1 METEPECIYP
11 LDHDMLIIEDSP
23 ASAIYLE
30 DLLRNLGYQNIHICN
45 DGKTGLKKF
54 MQLSGL
60 KKLPLVFL
68 DYYLPDIDAIS
79 VFDQIQKIQIETKII
94 IVTVAE
100 KEEDGIAYL
109 TSHGAYHYL
118 QKPLNIEEFK
128 EVMETFEKEQTIFTE
143 K

>member
-1 METEPECIYP
+1 MYP

-23 ASAIYLE
+23 ASAIFLE

-45 DGKTGLKKF
+45 NGKTGIKKF
-54 MQLSGL
+54 TELSDL
-60 KKLPLVFL
+60 KRLPLVFL
-68 DYYLPDIDAIS
+68 DYYLPDIDAVS
-79 VFDQIQKIQIETKII
+79 LFVQIQKIQIKAKII

-128 EVMETFEKEQTIFTE
+128 EVMETFEMEQTILSQ

>member
-1 METEPECIYP
+1 MYP
-11 LDHDMLIIEDSP
+11 LDRDMLIIEDSP

-45 DGKTGLKKF
+45 DGKTGIKKF
-54 MQLSGL
+54 TELSDL
-60 KKLPLVFL
+60 KRLPLVFL
-68 DYYLPDIDAIS
+68 DYYLPDIDAVS
-79 VFDQIQKIQIETKII
+79 VFVQIQKIQIKAKII
-94 IVTVAE
+94 IITVAG
-100 KEEDGIAYL
+100 KEEDGIVYM

-128 EVMETFEKEQTIFTE
+128 EVMETFEKEQAILSQ